1 MRTEEFKEW
10 LANRGVADA
19 DAIIRYCTNGET
31 VYCGGDIDAQ
41 FRKDGLKEMIHRVG
55 NVMENKDS
63 YIHPEFKA
71 RLLDSVRAVELYR
84 EFAEQ
89 NPVGK

>member
-19 DAIIRYCTNGET
+19 DAIIRYCTNGEK
-31 VYCGGDIDAQ
+31 VYCSGDIDVQ
-41 FRKDGLKEMIHRVG
+41 FRKDGLKEMIYRVG
-55 NVMENKDS
+55 NVMGNKDS
-63 YIHPEFKA
+63 YINPEFKA
-71 RLLDSVRAVELYR
+71 RLTDSVKAIELYR

-89 NPVGK
+89 NTVGK

>member
-10 LANRGVADA
+10 LANRGVVDA
-19 DAIIRYCTNGET
+19 DAIIRYCTNGEK

-41 FRKDGLKEMIHRVG
+41 FRRDHLADMIQRQGRMLRDKNCHVT
-55 NVMENKDS
+55 
-63 YIHPEFKA
+63 PEFKSL
-71 RLLDSVRAVELYR
+71 LLDSVRAIELYR

-89 NPVGK
+89 NTVVE